1 MRSVH
6 EKMGELSSH
15 LQALDHKDHK
25 LDFTADDMLK
35 AVNKV
40 FSLTKDS
47 GFYGA
52 WLNEAKV
59 VFAFDE
65 REMSARTIGVLI
77 SKRLDE
83 ASIKNSVTTSKP
95 YLPEG
100 RHDTIKYID
109 IVIKRR

>member
-1 MRSVH
+1 MRSAY
-6 EKMGELSSH
+6 EKVDELSSR
-15 LQALDHKDHK
+15 LRALDHKDHES
-25 LDFTADDMLK
+25 DFTADDMLK

-40 FSLTKDS
+40 FSLTNDS

-52 WLNEAKV
+52 WLDEAKV

-65 REMSARTIGVLI
+65 REISPRTVGVLI

-83 ASIKNSVTTSKP
+83 VGIKNSVTTSKP

>member
-1 MRSVH
+1 MRSAY
-6 EKMGELSSH
+6 EKVDELSSR
-15 LQALDHKDHK
+15 LQALDHCDPE
-25 LDFTADDMLK
+25 LNFTADDMLK

-40 FSLTKDS
+40 FSLSKDS

-52 WLNEAKV
+52 WIDEAKV

-83 ASIKNSVTTSKP
+83 AGIKNSVTTSKP

-100 RHDTIKYID
+100 RHDTIKYVD

>member
-1 MRSVH
+1 MRSAY
-6 EKMGELSSH
+6 EKMDDLSSR
-15 LQALDHKDHK
+15 LQALDRNDRES
-25 LDFTADDMLK
+25 DFTADDMLK

-52 WLNEAKV
+52 WLDEAKV

-65 REMSARTIGVLI
+65 REMSARSIGVLI

-83 ASIKNSVTTSKP
+83 IGIKNSVETSKP

-100 RHDTIKYID
+100 RHDSIKYVNVI
-109 IVIKRR
+109 IKRR